1 MLGMGSDLSWPKLH
15 RLIEPQAG
23 EIVLSSPGLKLF
35 TQQIAG
41 ARHPGILDFGPLRR
55 ENVDH
60 FSQWSCVLYV
70 EDLLRTLT
78 DDPGMSAPEEER
90 DVEKAIER
98 MITHKADVRFDA
110 ILAWNLFDYIDPSTI
125 RVIMH
130 RIGRHCRPGTI
141 LFMMSSIRETIPDD
155 PGRFTIID
163 EQHLSFKS
171 MGRDGRNGSKHS
183 PLGLERMMPK
193 FRLQHS
199 FLLSGGMQDY
209 LFSHE

>member
-1 MLGMGSDLSWPKLH
+1 MPGMGSDLSWPKLH

-23 EIVLSSPGLKLF
+23 EIMLSSPGLKLF

-41 ARHPGILDFGPLRR
+41 ARHPGILDFGPPRR
-55 ENVDH
+55 ENVSH
-60 FSQWSCVLYV
+60 FSQWSCVLYI
-70 EDLLRTLT
+70 EDLLRTLAE
-78 DDPGMSAPEEER
+78 DPGMSAPEEER
-90 DVEKAIER
+90 DVEEAIER
-98 MITHKADVRFDA
+98 VILHRDDVRFDA
-110 ILAWNLFDYIDPSTI
+110 ILAWNLFDYIDSSTI
-125 RVIMH
+125 RAIMH

-141 LFMMSSIRETIPDD
+141 LFMMSSIRETIPDN

-163 EQHLSFKS
+163 DQRISFES
-171 MGRDGRNGSKHS
+171 MGRNGRSGSKHS